1 MHEYTRHTT
10 MEEVR
15 DEIWALLA
23 KYLCGEATSSEC
35 HIVEILLNENA
46 AIRTFYQQIEQDFII
61 NEKVD
66 KNNPIMAFSK
76 LDERIKKSNQREK

>member
-1 MHEYTRHTT
+1 MHEYARHTN

-35 HIVEILLNENA
+35 LFIETVLNENA
-46 AIRTFYQQIEQDFII
+46 AVRTFYQQIEQDFII

-66 KNNPIMAFSK
+66 KNDPIKVFSK
-76 LDERIKKSNQREK
+76 LDERIKKSTQREK